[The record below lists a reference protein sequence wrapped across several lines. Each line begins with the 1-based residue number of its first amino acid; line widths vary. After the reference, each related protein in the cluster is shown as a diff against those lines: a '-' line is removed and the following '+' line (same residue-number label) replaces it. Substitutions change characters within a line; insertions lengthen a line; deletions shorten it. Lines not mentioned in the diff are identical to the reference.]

1 MFMRSAAMVALRG
14 RLAAPSWEARGRS
27 RRARGGLFGRWRR
40 FALLQAAGA
49 RGALASAVEAKGLYR
64 QALKP
69 VGLDAAGLGVSSAD
83 CKAAS

>member
-1 MFMRSAAMVALRG
+1 MTTTEEEQAVATTLG
-14 RLAAPSWEARGRS
+14 G
-27 RRARGGLFGRWRR
+27 ARGGLFGRWRR